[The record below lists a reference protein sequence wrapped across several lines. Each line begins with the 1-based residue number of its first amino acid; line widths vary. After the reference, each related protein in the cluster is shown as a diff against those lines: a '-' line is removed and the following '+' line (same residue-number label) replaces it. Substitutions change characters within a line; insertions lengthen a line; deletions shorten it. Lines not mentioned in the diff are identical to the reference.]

1 MFGLREPEGGIMN
14 ERFGESDE
22 GFTLVELLIV
32 IVILG
37 ILAAVV
43 VFSVGGVTDNGE
55 TAVCETDE
63 RTLLTAVESYY
74 TQWGSYDM
82 PSSGS
87 PVDDYEQTL
96 INAGFLRQP
105 SEYWDVTNAG
115 DVVLEAGIPS
125 C

>member
-1 MFGLREPEGGIMN
+1 MESGLPMRSSTRPQ
-14 ERFGESDE
+14 DQ

-43 VFSVGGVTDNGE
+43 VFAVGGVTDNGE
-55 TAVCETDE
+55 SAVCHSDE

-74 TQWGSYDM
+74 TQFESYSI

-87 PVDDYEQTL
+87 SVDEYEETL
-96 INAGFLRQP
+96 ISAGFLRKP
-105 SEYWDVTNAG
+105 SQYWDVTG
-115 DVVLEAGIPS
+115 TGEVVLEAGATACPL
-125 C
+125 